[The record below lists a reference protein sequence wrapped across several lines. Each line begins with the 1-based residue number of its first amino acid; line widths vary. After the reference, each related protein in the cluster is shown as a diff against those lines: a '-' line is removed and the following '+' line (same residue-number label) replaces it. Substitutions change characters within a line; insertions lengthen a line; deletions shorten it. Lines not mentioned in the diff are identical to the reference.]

1 MRVIFAEAAILDL
14 ERIGE
19 YYLRIEPETAPEK
32 VLNIRK
38 ACERLAAFPRSG
50 RFIRGIDLRRAVFGP
65 FLIFYRVRGD
75 VVGIARVLHG
85 LQDWRSILR
94 NSS

>member
-19 YYLRIEPETAPEK
+19 YYLRIEPETAAEK

-65 FLIFYRVRGD
+65 FLIFLPGEGRCCWNCAGPSWL
-75 VVGIARVLHG
+75 AG
-85 LQDWRSILR
+85 LALY
-94 NSS
+94 SSK